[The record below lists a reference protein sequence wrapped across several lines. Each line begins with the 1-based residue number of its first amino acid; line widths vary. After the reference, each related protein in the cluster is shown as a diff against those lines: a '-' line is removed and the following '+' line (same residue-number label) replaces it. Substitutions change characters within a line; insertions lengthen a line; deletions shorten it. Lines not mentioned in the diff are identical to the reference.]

1 MEILNLDRNIIKWS
15 GFFDNTPQ
23 AQAHLDEKLASIS
36 KTKLI
41 VSAKKVLVNRR
52 CHGLFLYRFTV
63 YTAPKQLPE

>member
-1 MEILNLDRNIIKWS
+1 MEILNLDSNIIKWS
-15 GFFDNTPQ
+15 GYFNDTKQ
-23 AQAHLDEKLASIS
+23 AEEHLQEKLAVLS

-63 YTAPKQLPE
+63 YTAPKSE